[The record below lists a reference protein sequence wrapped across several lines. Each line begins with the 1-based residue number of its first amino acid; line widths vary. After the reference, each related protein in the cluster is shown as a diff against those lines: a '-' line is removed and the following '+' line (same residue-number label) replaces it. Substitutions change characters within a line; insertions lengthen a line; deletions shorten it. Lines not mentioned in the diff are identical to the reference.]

1 VIPLKDGT
9 SVVIFRDRKM
19 SMRDKFGR
27 AHAMPEGTIMKTAD
41 GQKIH
46 MKGNEFW
53 RKTTA
58 RELRALLTCSVRS
71 DIVNLITSAAF
82 LPSAFP
88 ASSCAARS
96 SSDPSS
102 VP

>member
-1 VIPLKDGT
+1 MIPLKDGT

-53 RKTTA
+53 RKTTTE
-58 RELRALLTCSVRS
+58 ELKRPHPFLY
-71 DIVNLITSAAF
+71 SAEDE
-82 LPSAFP
+82 
-88 ASSCAARS
+88 R
-96 SSDPSS
+96 
-102 VP
+102 